1 MVSFKQLVIIIM
13 FLITS
18 ICNSQN
24 KAEIIIQ
31 GNVVDQISLKPIEFG
46 TVVLINK
53 ITKETIKGTVT
64 NENGD
69 FKLTTNEQDFTIQI
83 SFIGYL
89 TVTLNEFKIEGGKAY
104 LPRIKME
111 EDMSKLEEVIIQAEQ
126 SKLVNGFG
134 KQILYVGSDIG
145 SAGNSSLSI
154 LENFP
159 SVIVGLQGDISVRGN
174 NNIVIYINGK
184 PTSKKGRSLKH
195 LPAELVEKVELIT
208 NPSAEYGA
216 DGVAGILNIILKKDK
231 NKGFN
236 LTANGNFQGLFNPLN
251 LKYGASLNTNYNLE
265 KINIFFNGGYTSS
278 DYENSETN
286 FQKCITGD
294 CDILNYKY
302 VQFEDGLQK
311 SYDMNFGLLW
321 NVSPISTVE
330 VEGSYLKWDIVKDGI
345 EINDFL
351 FSTNDSENY
360 ELRNFSTSTKEAYEL
375 MATYTT
381 LLNSKDKFLLQ
392 FRHISDTWDR
402 TFLNNLDTVVLT
414 NTPIENT
421 LFTDAS
427 VDRDTDYLLDGTV
440 TLNRSYGT
448 LISGFATQLSFNDL
462 NQDIHYASS
471 EILPT
476 NDFEASSL
484 KNSLFS
490 QLKNEKENLKWQF
503 GLRIE
508 RLDQNFKQRVNDI
521 SVKRDFLNI
530 FPSGILEYGIT
541 DDSKVSLSYSNRIN
555 YTRLT
560 QLNPFNYFT
569 SPLNLRKGNTNL
581 EPSKS
586 NNIEATYSY
595 TKNKTKWTNTLFAN
609 FSQNLIRNIISTTT
623 DGITTQ
629 EPFNDGNSISTGY
642 ETSFTANPFKWLK
655 LIHQGTFYY
664 RQFSTENAQ
673 FNNQFSGNLRFFQ
686 ELKFKKDLKIQLKE
700 SYRTPTINPQRRE
713 LDEFYMDIA
722 VQKKLNNRWAIN
734 ASFTDIFRTKRI
746 AYTNRTDNYIID
758 ENLRFQFQ
766 RISISINY
774 KLKD

>member
-1 MVSFKQLVIIIM
+1 MISLKQLLIIVI
-13 FLITS
+13 FLITC

-31 GNVVDQISLKPIEFG
+31 GNVVDQISLKPIEFS

-53 ITKETIKGTVT
+53 ITKETIKGTIT

-69 FKLTTNEQDFTIQI
+69 FKLTTNEKDFTIQI

-89 TVTLNEFKIEGGKAY
+89 TVTLNDFKIIGGKAY
-104 LPRIKME
+104 LPRIQME

-134 KQILYVGSDIG
+134 KQVLYISSDIG

-184 PTSKKGRSLKH
+184 PTSKEGRSLKH

-236 LTANGNFQGLFNPLN
+236 LTTNGNFQGLFNPLN

-294 CDILNYKY
+294 CDILNYTY

-330 VEGSYLKWDIVKDGI
+330 VEGSYLKWDIVKNGI
-345 EINDFL
+345 ETNDFL
-351 FSTNDSENY
+351 FSTNKSENY
-360 ELRNFSTSTKEAYEL
+360 ELRNFGKSTKEEYEL
-375 MATYTT
+375 MATYNT

-392 FRHISDTWDR
+392 FRHISDTWNR
-402 TFLNNLDTVVLT
+402 TFTNNLDNVVLS

-421 LFTDAS
+421 LSTNTS
-427 VDRDTDYLLDGTV
+427 VDRVTDYLLDGSI

-448 LISGFATQLSFNDL
+448 LVSGFTTQLSFNDL
-462 NQDIHYASS
+462 NQDIQYASS
-471 EILPT
+471 QILPT
-476 NDFEASSL
+476 NDFEANSL
-484 KNSLFS
+484 KTAFFS
-490 QLKNEKENLKWQF
+490 QLKNEKGNLKWQI

-521 SVKRDFLNI
+521 SVRRDYLNI
-530 FPSGILEYGIT
+530 FPSGILEYDIRDG
-541 DDSKVSLSYSNRIN
+541 SKASLSYSNRIN
-555 YTRLT
+555 YPRLT

-569 SPLNLRKGNTNL
+569 SPLNLRKGNTSL

-629 EPFNDGNSISTGY
+629 EPINDGNSISTGY
-642 ETSFTANPFKWLK
+642 EASFTANPFKWLK

-673 FNNQFSGNLRFFQ
+673 FNNQFSGNFRFFQ
-686 ELKFKKDLKIQLKE
+686 ELKFKNDLKIQLKE

-722 VQKKLNNRWAIN
+722 IQKKINNRWAFN

-774 KLKD
+774 KLKN

>member
-1 MVSFKQLVIIIM
+1 MISIKQLLIIVI
-13 FLITS
+13 FLITC

-24 KAEIIIQ
+24 KSEIIIQ
-31 GNVVDQISLKPIEFG
+31 GNVVDQISLKPIEFA

-53 ITKETIKGTVT
+53 ITNETIKGTVT

-69 FKLTTNEQDFTIQI
+69 FKLTTNEKDFTIQI

-104 LPRIKME
+104 LPMIKME

-184 PTSKKGRSLKH
+184 PTSKEGRSLKH

-345 EINDFL
+345 ETNDFL

-360 ELRNFSTSTKEAYEL
+360 ELRNFGTSTKDAYEL

-402 TFLNNLDTVVLT
+402 TFLNNLDNILLT

-421 LFTDAS
+421 LSTNAS
-427 VDRDTDYLLDGTV
+427 VDRDTDYLLDGTI

-462 NQDIHYASS
+462 NQDIQYASS

-484 KNSLFS
+484 KNSFFS
-490 QLKNEKENLKWQF
+490 QLKNEKGNLKWQI

-508 RLDQNFKQRVNDI
+508 RLDQSFKQRVNDI
-521 SVKRDFLNI
+521 SVKRDYLNI
-530 FPSGILEYGIT
+530 FPSSTLEYGIT
-541 DDSKVSLSYSNRIN
+541 DGNKISLSYSNRIN
-555 YTRLT
+555 YPRLT

-569 SPLNLRKGNTNL
+569 SPLNLRKGNTSL

-623 DGITTQ
+623 DGKTTQ
-629 EPFNDGNSISTGY
+629 EPINDGNSISTGY

-722 VQKKLNNRWAIN
+722 IQKKLNNRWAIN

-774 KLKD
+774 KLKN

>member
-1 MVSFKQLVIIIM
+1 MITLKQLLIIGI
-13 FLITS
+13 FLINC

-31 GNVVDQISLKPIEFG
+31 GNVIDQISLKPIEFA

-69 FKLTTNEQDFTIQI
+69 FKLTTNEKDFTIQI

-89 TVTLNEFKIEGGKAY
+89 TVTLHEFKIEGGKAY

-111 EDMSKLEEVIIQAEQ
+111 ENMSKLEEVIIQAEQ

-159 SVIVGLQGDISVRGN
+159 SVVVGLQGDISVRGN
-174 NNIVIYINGK
+174 NNIIIYINGK
-184 PTSKKGRSLKH
+184 PTSKEGRSLKH

-251 LKYGASLNTNYNLE
+251 LKYGASLNTYYNLK

-286 FQKCITGD
+286 FQKCFTGD

-345 EINDFL
+345 ETNDFL
-351 FSTNDSENY
+351 FSTDDSENY
-360 ELRNFSTSTKEAYEL
+360 ELRNFGTSTKEAYEL
-375 MATYTT
+375 MATYNTV
-381 LLNSKDKFLLQ
+381 LNSKDKFLLQ

-402 TFLNNLDTVVLT
+402 TFFNNLDNIVLT
-414 NTPIENT
+414 NTPIENALST
-421 LFTDAS
+421 NAS
-427 VDRDTDYLLDGTV
+427 VDRDTDYLLDGTI

-448 LISGFATQLSFNDL
+448 LISGFTSQLSFNDL
-462 NQDIHYASS
+462 NQDIQYASS

-476 NDFEASSL
+476 NDFEASSW
-484 KNSLFS
+484 KNAFFS
-490 QLKNEKENLKWQF
+490 QLKNEKGNLKWQI

-521 SVKRDFLNI
+521 SVKRDYLNI
-530 FPSGILEYGIT
+530 FPNGILEYGIT
-541 DDSKVSLSYSNRIN
+541 DGSKVSLSYSKRIN
-555 YTRLT
+555 YPRLT

-569 SPLNLRKGNTNL
+569 SPLNLRKGNTSL

-629 EPFNDGNSISTGY
+629 EPINDGNSISTGY

-673 FNNQFSGNLRFFQ
+673 FNNQFSGNFRFFQ
-686 ELKFKKDLKIQLKE
+686 ELKFKNDLKIQLKE

-713 LDEFYMDIA
+713 LDELYMDIA
-722 VQKKLNNRWAIN
+722 IQKKLNNRWTIN
-734 ASFTDIFRTKRI
+734 TSFTDIFRTKRI
-746 AYTNRTDNYIID
+746 AYTNRTDNYIIN
-758 ENLRFQFQ
+758 ENLKFQFQ

-774 KLKD
+774 KLKN

>member
-1 MVSFKQLVIIIM
+1 MVSLKQLLITVV

-18 ICNSQN
+18 LCTGQN
-24 KAEIIIQ
+24 KAEIRIE
-31 GNVVDQISLKPIEFG
+31 GNVVDQISLKPIEFA

-53 ITKETIKGTVT
+53 KTKEVIKGLVT
-64 NENGD
+64 NESGN
-69 FKLTTNEQDFTIQI
+69 FKLTTDKENFIIQI
-83 SFIGYL
+83 SFIGYI
-89 TVTLNEFKIEGGKAY
+89 TVTLKDFKIEGDEAY
-104 LPRIKME
+104 LPIIKME
-111 EDMSKLEEVIIQAEQ
+111 EDMLKLEEVIIEAEQ

-134 KQILYVGSDIG
+134 KQVLYVGSDIG

-184 PTSKKGRSLKH
+184 PTSKEGRSLKH

-236 LTANGNFQGLFNPLN
+236 LTTNGNFQGLFNPLN

-294 CDILNYKY
+294 CDILNYTY

-345 EINDFL
+345 ETNDFL

-360 ELRNFSTSTKEAYEL
+360 ELRNFGKSTKEEYEL
-375 MATYTT
+375 MATYNT

-392 FRHISDTWDR
+392 FRHISDTWNR
-402 TFLNNLDTVVLT
+402 TFINNLDNIVLS

-421 LFTDAS
+421 LSTNTS
-427 VDRDTDYLLDGTV
+427 VDRDTDYLLDGTI

-448 LISGFATQLSFNDL
+448 LVSGFTTQLSFNDL
-462 NQDIHYASS
+462 SQDIQYASS

-484 KNSLFS
+484 KTAFFS
-490 QLKNEKENLKWQF
+490 QLKNEKGNLKWQI

-521 SVKRDFLNI
+521 SVKRDYLNI
-530 FPSGILEYGIT
+530 FPSGILEYDIRDG
-541 DDSKVSLSYSNRIN
+541 SKASLSYSNRIN
-555 YTRLT
+555 YPRLT

-609 FSQNLIRNIISTTT
+609 FSQNLIRNIISTST

-629 EPFNDGNSISTGY
+629 EPINDGNSISTGY

-664 RQFSTENAQ
+664 RQFTTENAL
-673 FNNQFSGNLRFFQ
+673 FNNQFSGNFRFFQ
-686 ELKFKKDLKIQLKE
+686 ELKFKKNLKIQLKE
-700 SYRTPTINPQRRE
+700 SYRTPSINPQRIE

-722 VQKKLNNRWAIN
+722 VQKKLNDRWAIN
-734 ASFTDIFRTKRI
+734 ASFTDVFRSKRI
-746 AYTNRTDNYIID
+746 AYTNRTDNYIVD

-766 RISISINY
+766 RINITINY
-774 KLKD
+774 KLNN